1 MNLQIEDAASVSEL
15 SPIRLF
21 PSFHLPSFLTSDA
34 EDIFGTTPTLILV
47 AEPRKRPRKRSD
59 GVDRSVPAQVLSP
72 VVSAVGSE
80 WHQERSYSTMNMENQ
95 PE

>member
-34 EDIFGTTPTLILV
+34 EDIFGIIPMLNLV
-47 AEPRKRPRKRSD
+47 AEPQRGPPERID
-59 GVDRSVPAQVLSP
+59 GVGQSVPAQELWRA
-72 VVSAVGSE
+72 VSAVGSE
-80 WHQERSYSTMNMENQ
+80 WHQRRSSSTTIAENQ
-95 PE
+95 PL